1 MGKPWLP
8 PKDFKSQSPITR
20 WLAVPVQSAGG
31 QAANRAPCGQP
42 PAKLSPEITERI
54 LAHMALVRRLA
65 WQIHR
70 RAPASTDLDE
80 LIQTG
85 VVALVEAAGTWEDRG
100 HAFATY
106 AHLRVRGAMVGCIR
120 GGASLCRSAI
130 ARRQDVARVRDQL
143 TQELGRPPHAA
154 DMAKALELTPAE
166 WRALSD
172 AIEPPQTDSLDAVYA
187 DHDGA
192 FADPEEGADLLLVR
206 AEGAALLTAAI
217 ARLPEREALIL
228 QLYFVEELSLDE
240 IGATLGVG
248 AARVCQLKKAAL
260 VRLRA
265 MLSQEDLD

>member
-8 PKDFKSQSPITR
+8 PKNVHGQSNIAR
-20 WLAVPVQSAGG
+20 WLSPSAPRDAGLGG
-31 QAANRAPCGQP
+31 VFPSPDQP
-42 PAKLSPEITERI
+42 PASLSPEITERI
-54 LAHMALVRRLA
+54 MAHMALVRRLA

-106 AHLRVRGAMVGCIR
+106 AHLRVRGAMIDFIR
-120 GGASLCRSAI
+120 RGASLCRSAI
-130 ARRQDVARVRDQL
+130 ARRQDVARVRDRL

-154 DMAKALELTPAE
+154 DMAKALDLSPAE

-172 AIEPPQTDSLDAVYA
+172 AIEPPQTDSLDAVYV

-192 FADPEEGADLLLVR
+192 FADPEEGADLMLVR
-206 AEGAALLTAAI
+206 AEGTAILTAAI
-217 ARLPEREALIL
+217 ARLPEREAMIL

-248 AARVCQLKKAAL
+248 AARVCQIKKAAL
-260 VRLRA
+260 DRLRV
-265 MLSQEDLD
+265 MLLEEDLD